1 MINAESR
8 GCLPFCME
16 GGQGFFYNVLFECNG
31 GSFQIVL
38 IFGMG
43 IGICVPDTKHQSYR
57 FLVDNIILV
66 DTNKTFC
73 DIFQFTDIARP
84 VVILQKMQGITVDL
98 DGLVVFLGIFFE
110 KMIKKDFDI
119 RFSFPKGNELD
130 RNNI

>member
-8 GCLPFCME
+8 GCLSFCME

-31 GSFQIVL
+31 GSFQIVF

-66 DTNKTFC
+66 DNNETFC
-73 DIFQFTDIARP
+73 DIFYFADIARP

-98 DGLVVFLGIFFE
+98 DGLVVFLGIFF
-110 KMIKKDFDI
+110 KKVIKSTSISDF
-119 RFSFPKGNELD
+119 RSLKGTS
-130 RNNI
+130 